1 MESWCTHVR
10 HVDRQCKLKFQTSSQ
25 DLNLYLFLRDMVPDL
40 SVKLFVQ
47 VFILRLCYFQP
58 PFCGD
63 SRKKTIDKAG

>member
-1 MESWCTHVR
+1 
-10 HVDRQCKLKFQTSSQ
+10 
-25 DLNLYLFLRDMVPDL
+25 MVPDL

-63 SRKKTIDKAG
+63 SRKKTIDKAGWFFFFSFVKYFLDKQLVFYNVIIMNNMEGTMR